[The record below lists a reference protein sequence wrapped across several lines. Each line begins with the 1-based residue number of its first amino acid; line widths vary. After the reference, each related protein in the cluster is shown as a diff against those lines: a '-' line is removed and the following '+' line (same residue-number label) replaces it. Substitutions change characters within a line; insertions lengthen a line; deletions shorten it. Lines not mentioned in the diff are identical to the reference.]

1 MKKLS
6 CVLVATFIFYLPMQ
20 AQIDSVLSK
29 IRRFENGIFFR
40 SITLVPVTSV
50 GLIYF
55 PHMQE
60 LIKSSQLDVQRYYNF
75 MFNNPFEL
83 GVRSKDW
90 FFSFNGSF
98 PAYVGSKHFNQRLA
112 SATIGIE
119 RSLYVNNHYRTNL
132 YVGLGYYNYVFS
144 VAQSE
149 LNHQV
154 AFQNLFQNQ
163 YTVTP
168 DLRNQGAMLNIAGA
182 LAHLEKNRTSVGSYL
197 RFGYCW
203 GLQRRPWQTSTV
215 TLTNVPRDRLGMV
228 YLQLLLS
235 ISRNNGEVK

>member
-1 MKKLS
+1 MKILS
-6 CVLVATFIFYLPMQ
+6 CVIIATFICYLPVQ
-20 AQIDSVLSK
+20 AQLDSVLSK
-29 IRRFENGIFFR
+29 IKRFENGIFFR

-112 SATIGIE
+112 SAMIGIE
-119 RSLYVNNHYRTNL
+119 KSFYTNHQYRGNL
-132 YVGLGYYNYVFS
+132 YLGLGYYNYVFS
-144 VAQSE
+144 VTQNE
-149 LNHQV
+149 INRQV
-154 AFQNLFQNQ
+154 AFQNIFQNNFA
-163 YTVTP
+163 VTP
-168 DLRNQGAMLNIAGA
+168 DLRNQGAMLNVAA
-182 LAHLEKNRTSVGSYL
+182 VLAHLEKKRTSVGSYL

-203 GLQRRPWQTSTV
+203 GLQRRPWQTNTIA
-215 TLTNVPRDRLGMV
+215 LTNVSKDRLGML

-235 ISRNNGEVK
+235 ISRNN